1 MSWRVDSTNLK
12 SITRN
17 KIRLHLIHCLRYNQ
31 GSKSTS
37 PRFQDKPSECKSA
50 KAQAEN
56 KQFIKTQTVPYT
68 IITWDRK
75 VLETLELPSQQ
86 LAECIRKQQRDL
98 SLTTLSSNRTEL
110 LVKLVRESL
119 NWRFQWED
127 KIEVCADKDF
137 IAWVNWDMNVKF
149 INTSIDLGSQP
160 SGSLFGMAGIYPGNA

>member
-1 MSWRVDSTNLK
+1 M
-12 SITRN
+12 
-17 KIRLHLIHCLRYNQ
+17 
-31 GSKSTS
+31 
-37 PRFQDKPSECKSA
+37 
-50 KAQAEN
+50 
-56 KQFIKTQTVPYT
+56 
-68 IITWDRK
+68 ITWDRK

-160 SGSLFGMAGIYPGNA
+160 SESFLEWLEYILETLE